1 MNTPIRQATS
11 NDIEQIVP
19 LLIALDKFHAQK
31 YPDVFDE
38 SKISS
43 QIRKEFLT
51 GNMDKSDNLFLV
63 AEIDLKIVGIIHCY
77 TQEIKDHSIKR
88 DKKAAILSDLFVI
101 ENSRNNGLAEQLI
114 KRSLEHVKLNWEI
127 NDVFLNVFDGNQNA
141 INLYK
146 KSGFKKLFTR
156 YSINI

>member
-1 MNTPIRQATS
+1 MNTPIRQAIS

-19 LLIALDKFHAQK
+19 LLMALDKLHAQK

-43 QIRKEFLT
+43 PIRKEFLT
-51 GNMDKSDNLFLV
+51 GNIDKSDNLFLV

-77 TQEIKDHSIKR
+77 TQEIKNHPIKR
-88 DKKAAILSDLFVI
+88 DKIAAVLSDLYIV
-101 ENSRNNGLAEQLI
+101 ENFRNKGLAEQLI
-114 KRSLEHVKLNWEI
+114 KKSLEHVKQNWKI
-127 NDVFLNVFDGNQNA
+127 NDVFLHVFDGNQNA
-141 INLYK
+141 INLYE
-146 KSGFKKLFTR
+146 KSGFKKQFTR